1 MQDWMSSNSMRML
14 QSSMRYLW
22 TNQAVLMDNIVNADT
37 PNYKAKYVT
46 FEDTFKAKIEAA
58 AAQPKLRGQAMRQAV
73 SFDNPQIKEAEDQ
86 SYRMDDNGVD
96 VAEQQIEFYRN
107 TIQSQYVLDSIN
119 NNFTILRSA
128 IRG

>member
-37 PNYKAKYVT
+37 PNYKVKYVT

-73 SFDNPQIKEAEDQ
+73 GFDSPQIKDAEDQ
-86 SYRMDDNGVD
+86 SYRMDDNGGDRTADGAVPEYGA
-96 VAEQQIEFYRN
+96 VAVCAGLHQ
-107 TIQSQYVLDSIN
+107 
-119 NNFTILRSA
+119 
-128 IRG
+128 